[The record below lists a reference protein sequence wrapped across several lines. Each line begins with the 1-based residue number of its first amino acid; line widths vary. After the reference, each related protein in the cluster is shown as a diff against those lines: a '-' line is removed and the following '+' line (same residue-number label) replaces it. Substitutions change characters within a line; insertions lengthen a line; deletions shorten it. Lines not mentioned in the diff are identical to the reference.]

1 MSSRLPSAWLDELRS
16 HVSIEEIVGERVQ
29 LKRKGRYLWACC
41 PFHNEKTPSFKVDT
55 DSQMFYCFGCHK
67 GGNVIGFVMEYD
79 HLEFMEAVELLADR
93 AHMPMPDR
101 LESTVTEDR
110 NRQLREKIYEANL
123 LAARFFHQ
131 LIWKPEGSMALKY
144 LYSRGLTDSDIRR
157 FGLGA
162 SPHGGDTLYRALK
175 EAGFDDEVIDAAW
188 LCGQR
193 DGRRYDMFRERV
205 IFPILNPQGKVL
217 GFGGRIM
224 GDGNPKYL
232 NTSDT
237 PVFNKRNGLYALNFA
252 RKEHGLKRLVL
263 VEGYM
268 DTVSLLK
275 YGIPGVVAT
284 LGTALTEEQA
294 RLMKRYVPEVWIS
307 YDGDGAGRKAALRAL
322 DILGAQGVPARVI
335 DYPGGMDPDEFVR
348 ANGAE
353 AWNGLKK
360 IEPAEYRMMRAR
372 DGMDISVQEDRTQY
386 TIRCCEILRSV
397 QNPVELENYLQK
409 LAHDTGYSRDVLLR
423 QIGQSAP
430 PKAEEAPRPRT
441 PAVAP
446 EKRSELQLAQ
456 MQLIALLNSG
466 MIPADTLMKD
476 DFDSGLYADMFE
488 YLSSGMKARD
498 FIGEI
503 PEEQSREALEAI
515 NFEPLPENKEKAMSL
530 AEELLHRIRQIRIN
544 QQINLYAARAKTA
557 DAEERKRLNQQIQ
570 ALLAKLD

>member
-294 RLMKRYVPEVWIS
+294 RLMKRYAPEVWIS

-446 EKRSELQLAQ
+446 KKHSVLELAQ
-456 MQLIALLNSG
+456 MQLIALLCNE
-466 MIPADTLMKD
+466 MIPADMLMKD
-476 DFDSGLYADMFE
+476 DFDTGLYADIYE
-488 YLSSGMKARD
+488 DLAAGMKVRD

-503 PEEQSREALEAI
+503 PEEQRQDALEAI
-515 NFEPLPENKEKAMSL
+515 NYDALPESKEKAL
-530 AEELLHRIRQIRIN
+530 DFAEGLLHRIRQIRLN
-544 QQINLYAARAKTA
+544 NQINMLNAKINTA
-557 DAEERKRLNQQIQ
+557 SAEEKRQLLEQTQ

>member
-1 MSSRLPSAWLDELRS
+1 M
-16 HVSIEEIVGERVQ
+16 SIEEIVGERVQ

-188 LCGQR
+188 LCGQK

-205 IFPILNPQGKVL
+205 IFPILNLQGKVL

-294 RLMKRYVPEVWIS
+294 RLMKRYAPEVWIS

-322 DILGAQGVPARVI
+322 DIFDSQDMKARVV
-335 DYPGGMDPDEFVR
+335 DYPGGMDPDDFVR
-348 ANGAE
+348 ANGLAGFDALPKYE
-353 AWNGLKK
+353 AT
-360 IEPAEYRMMRAR
+360 EYRMMRAR
-372 DGMDISVQEDRTQY
+372 DDLDVSTQEGMTQY
-386 TIRCCEILRSV
+386 AMRCCEILKKVKSPIER
-397 QNPVELENYLQK
+397 ENYLRR
-409 LAHDTGYSRDVLLR
+409 LANETGYDRQVLLS
-423 QIGQSAP
+423 QLGATTAAP
-430 PKAEEAPRPRT
+430 TRAPARRAVREEPPASDAELAERALLTLLREGAMPAEMVKIEDFTQGTARTLAERLLTGKGVNSLLESMDEDERVRAVRMLNYEPVPDDREEALRLAETCLRT
-441 PAVAP
+441 IRKSRLMLRAAKIQEEIQTAAP
-446 EKRSELQLAQ
+446 EQKRALYEQ
-456 MQLIALLNSG
+456 MDAI
-466 MIPADTLMKD
+466 
-476 DFDSGLYADMFE
+476 
-488 YLSSGMKARD
+488 
-498 FIGEI
+498 
-503 PEEQSREALEAI
+503 SRE
-515 NFEPLPENKEKAMSL
+515 
-530 AEELLHRIRQIRIN
+530 
-544 QQINLYAARAKTA
+544 
-557 DAEERKRLNQQIQ
+557 
-570 ALLAKLD
+570 LDG